1 MEKIIR
7 KVLFASVLL
16 GGSLLNIS
24 ANAYNEVKTQTTSA
38 AIETRVL
45 DEHNKTYYLQHG
57 TAMGYDRV
65 VGGYQYN
72 YTEGTGHAGSYFAVY
87 VKDYYSN
94 NTLAAADCNNGKYNY
109 ASYKNTN
116 KIAHY
121 HYVAGSM
128 MY

>member
-1 MEKIIR
+1 M
-7 KVLFASVLL
+7 FDYNLL
-16 GGSLLNIS
+16 SKLLYCDKDVNRIKS
-24 ANAYNEVKTQTTSA
+24 
-38 AIETRVL
+38 
-45 DEHNKTYYLQHG
+45 
-57 TAMGYDRV
+57 
-65 VGGYQYN
+65 N
-72 YTEGTGHAGSYFAVY
+72 YTEGTGNAGSYFAVY
-87 VKDYYSN
+87 VKDYDNN